1 MRPKFLLLAG
11 FFIFFILPEPVSGG
25 EKSYGD
31 LEGVV
36 YLGNY
41 DGDTV
46 RFNMPGLHPLIGQ
59 NISIRVRGIDTPEI
73 RGKCPAEK
81 RMAKLAKDVVRRFM
95 EKASKITLRQVGRGK
110 YFRIVAYVEADGV
123 DVSDALLKTG
133 LAVPYHGGRKTGDWC
148 GNLRR

>member
-1 MRPKFLLLAG
+1 MRPKFFLLAW

-31 LEGVV
+31 IEGVV

-46 RFNMPGLHPLIGQ
+46 RFNIPGLHPLLGQ
-59 NISIRVRGIDTPEI
+59 NISVRVRGIDTPEI

-81 RMAKLAKDVVRRFM
+81 RMAQRAKEFVHQLLEKVR
-95 EKASKITLRQVGRGK
+95 KITLRQVGRGK
-110 YFRIVAYVEADGV
+110 YFRIVAYVEADGE
-123 DVSDALLKTG
+123 DMSDALLVAG
-133 LAVPYHGGRKTGDWC
+133 LAVSYHGGKKTWDWC
-148 GNLRR
+148 DGS